1 MKNQPPRTE
10 TPEAGEQRDATAA
23 EHSNQGVSSSG
34 NALDSTLES
43 TPNTGAAS
51 TSGAGNAAAAEGA
64 GDSTGAKAGESAGA
78 EESSGESTKAFHD
91 PLLSCLLLITKLENT
106 PCSETSLIA
115 GLPLVEEKLTPEL
128 FVRAAGRAGLKAR
141 VVEKALFELPS
152 IVMPVTLLL
161 KRNRA
166 VVLLSIDKDKG
177 KANILESK
185 TGTEKSVA
193 IESLKNAYSG
203 YAIYTRAAYHVD
215 QEVEEAHVTEQK
227 PQNWFWS
234 VMGSSWRIYR
244 DVLLASLFINLF
256 AVANPLFVMNVYDR
270 VVPNNAVET
279 LWVLAIGVLIVF
291 GFDAILKGLRG
302 YFIEVAGKKSD
313 ILLSSFLFERV
324 LGSRYSEK
332 PSSVG
337 AFASQFKEF
346 DQVRNFYTSSTISA
360 FVDMPFI
367 IIFLLLIFFVG
378 GPLVFVPL
386 VALPLILGYGIIMR
400 KPIQNAVEQTYSSG
414 AQKNATLV
422 ESLVGLET
430 LKTLGAEGLV
440 QRMWEQSVGHL
451 SLWSQKMRM
460 LSMSVGVVA
469 GTITQMAN
477 VAIVILGVYL
487 IAERE
492 MTMGALI
499 ASVMLASRVL
509 APIAQVTTLLVTYDQ
524 TKTALDGLNHI
535 VGKEQERDPKKPFVK
550 RPSFNGAI
558 QFNNVSFAYPGEEH
572 PVLSDIN
579 FSIKPG
585 EKVGLIGRIG
595 SGKSTIHKLILNL
608 YKPSQ
613 GSILVDGIDIQQIDP
628 ADLRRHV
635 GYMPQEVML
644 FSGTV
649 KSNIMYGSP
658 HVEDESILQAAE
670 VSGVKEFVDG
680 HPMGF
685 DRSVGERGQ
694 ALSGGQ
700 KQSIGMARAMLN
712 EVPIYLFDEP
722 TSGMDNTTEM
732 MVTQRLT
739 QAIGDKTLVLVTHKA
754 SLLAMVNRLIVLDK
768 GKIVA
773 DGPRDA
779 VIEALQKGQLRVA

>member
-1 MKNQPPRTE
+1 MKKQSPSSDIPEQVDEQNTKAVDLSKENDP
-10 TPEAGEQRDATAA
+10 TPSA
-23 EHSNQGVSSSG
+23 
-34 NALDSTLES
+34 ES
-43 TPNTGAAS
+43 T
-51 TSGAGNAAAAEGA
+51 AENPKEHPK
-64 GDSTGAKAGESAGA
+64 T
-78 EESSGESTKAFHD
+78 FHD

-106 PCSETSLIA
+106 PCSETSLVA
-115 GLPLVEEKLTPEL
+115 GLPLVDEKLTPEL

-141 VVEKALFELPS
+141 VVEKGLFELPS
-152 IVMPVTLLL
+152 IVFPVTLLL

-166 VVLLSIDKDKG
+166 VVLLSIDQDQG
-177 KANILESK
+177 KAHILESK
-185 TGTEKSVA
+185 TGLEKSVA
-193 IESLKNAYSG
+193 LESLKHAYSG
-203 YAIYTRAAYHVD
+203 YAIYTRAAYHLD
-215 QEVEEAHVTEQK
+215 QEVAETHIKQEK
-227 PQNWFWS
+227 PGHWFWS
-234 VMGSSWRIYR
+234 VMASSWRIYR

-270 VVPNNAVET
+270 VVPNNAIET
-279 LWVLAIGVLIVF
+279 LWVLAIGVFIVF
-291 GFDAILKGLRG
+291 GFDALLKGLRG

-324 LGSRYSEK
+324 LGSRYSER
-332 PSSVG
+332 PASVG
-337 AFASQFKEF
+337 AFSSQFREF

-360 FVDMPFI
+360 FVDMPFVF
-367 IIFLLLIFFVG
+367 IFLLLIFYVG
-378 GPLVFVPL
+378 GPLVVVPL
-386 VALPLILGYGIIMR
+386 VALPVILGYGILMR
-400 KPIQNAVEQTYSSG
+400 KPIQDAVEQTYASG

-430 LKTLGAEGLV
+430 LKALGAEGLV

-451 SLWSQKMRM
+451 SIWSQKMRM
-460 LSMSVGVVA
+460 LSMSVSVVA
-469 GTITQMAN
+469 STVTQIAN
-477 VAIVILGVYL
+477 VAIVIYGVYL
-487 IAERE
+487 ISERE

-499 ASVMLASRVL
+499 ASVMLASRAL
-509 APIAQVTTLLVTYDQ
+509 APIAQVATLLVTYDQ
-524 TKTALDGLNHI
+524 TKTALDGLNEI
-535 VGKEQERDPKKPFVK
+535 VSKDQERDPKKPFVK
-550 RPSFNGAI
+550 RPSFHGAI
-558 QFNNVSFAYPGEEH
+558 RFNNVSFSYPGEEH
-572 PVLSDIN
+572 PVLSDVS

-608 YKPSQ
+608 YKPTQ

-628 ADLRRHV
+628 ADLRRHI
-635 GYMPQEVML
+635 GYMPQEVVL

-649 KSNIMYGSP
+649 KSNIMYGAP
-658 HVEDESILQAAE
+658 HVEDEQILRAAE

-680 HPMGF
+680 HPLGF
-685 DRSVGERGQ
+685 DRPVGERGQ

-712 EVPIYLFDEP
+712 DVPMYLYDEP

-732 MVTQRLT
+732 MVTQRVT
-739 QAIGDKTLVLVTHKA
+739 EAVKDKTLLLVTHKA
-754 SLLAMVNRLIVLDK
+754 SLLSMVSRLIVLDN